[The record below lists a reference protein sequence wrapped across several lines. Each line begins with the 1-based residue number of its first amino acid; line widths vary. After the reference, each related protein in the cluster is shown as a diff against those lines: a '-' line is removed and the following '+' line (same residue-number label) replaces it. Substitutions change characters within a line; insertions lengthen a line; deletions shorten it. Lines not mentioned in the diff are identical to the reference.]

1 MSLKKD
7 LENYADKG
15 MVSFH
20 MPGHK
25 GRLDPLDVTELPG
38 LDDLY
43 APEGMIKDRMLDTHR
58 ITFKNIRNL
67 CTGTVVMKC

>member
-1 MSLKKD
+1 MT
-7 LENYADKG
+7 
-15 MVSFH
+15 SFH

-43 APEGMIKDRMLDTHR
+43 APEGMLKEALERAAKRYGSDHCFYL
-58 ITFKNIRNL
+58 
-67 CTGTVVMKC
+67 